1 MKASEIITDHIV
13 TDALISE
20 GFKNYS
26 ANEGRLYLAE
36 LMLKAQAGCYNSH
49 TEELFLNRMEV
60 MKKDRTPNFIGRRF
74 LCSMFYSHSNK
85 RPEAYQS
92 IVDYRK

>member
-1 MKASEIITDHIV
+1 MSASDIIADSIV
-13 TDALISE
+13 TSALVAE
-20 GFKNYS
+20 GFRNYS
-26 ANEGRLYLAE
+26 ASEGRLYLAE
-36 LMLKAQAGCYNSH
+36 LMLKAQAGSYNSH